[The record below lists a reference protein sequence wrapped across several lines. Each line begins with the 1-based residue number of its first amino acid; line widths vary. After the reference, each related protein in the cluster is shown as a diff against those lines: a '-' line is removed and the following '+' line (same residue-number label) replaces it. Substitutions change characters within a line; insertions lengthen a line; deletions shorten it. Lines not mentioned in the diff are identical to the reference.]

1 MPRNKV
7 DLPYHVESLSI
18 LDEEGRL
25 DEALEPKIPD
35 DLLLKL
41 HRAMVLGRRFDER
54 LLSLQRQ
61 GRIGTFAPITGQE
74 ASQLGAVAPLTPG
87 DVMAPS
93 FRETAAQVYRGAPM
107 ESIILAFGGFNE
119 AALLVE
125 EGTDLPVAVPVSSQV
140 PHAVGMAWAMK
151 YRKKQNVVMTFFG
164 DGGTSEGD
172 FHEGMN
178 FAAVYQVPVVFVC
191 QNNQWAISV
200 PRSRQTHSKTIAQK
214 ALAYDMP
221 GIQVDGNDVL
231 AVYSAAKEA
240 IDRAR
245 SGGGPSLIENVTY
258 RMMMH
263 TTADDPKRY
272 RKDEEVEGWRKRDP
286 IQRFQK
292 YLKIKGLLS
301 DQKIE
306 DLEAQVKAEIQL
318 AVEHAEELM
327 KKYSDPLHM
336 FEHAYEE
343 MPPQLKEQR
352 EELERELAELP
363 KEEAHG

>member
-7 DLPYHVESLSI
+7 DLPYHVEYLSI

-41 HRAMVLGRRFDER
+41 YRAMVLGRRFDER
-54 LLSLQRQ
+54 VLSLQRQ
-61 GRIGTFAPITGQE
+61 GRIGTFAPTSGQE
-74 ASQLGAVAPLTPG
+74 ASQLGAAAVLEPS
-87 DVMAPS
+87 DFMVPS
-93 FRETAAQVYRGAPM
+93 FRETVAQIYRGVPM
-107 ESIILAFGGFNE
+107 EVVILSFGGYNE
-119 AALLVE
+119 AALLMK
-125 EGTDLPVAVPVSSQV
+125 EGNDLPNSVPVGSQV
-140 PHAVGMAWAMK
+140 LHAVGIAWGIK
-151 YRKKQNVVMTFFG
+151 YRKKKNVAMTFFG

-178 FAAVYQVPVVFVC
+178 FAGVFQVPAIFVC

-200 PRSRQTHSKTIAQK
+200 PRSKQTRSKTLAQK
-214 ALAYDMP
+214 ALAYGMP
-221 GIQVDGNDVL
+221 GIQVDGNDIL
-231 AVYSAAKEA
+231 AVYAAAKEA
-240 IDRAR
+240 ADRAR
-245 SGGGPSLIENVTY
+245 AGQGPSMIECETY

-272 RKDEEVEGWRKRDP
+272 RKDEEVEGWKKKDP

-292 YLKIKGLLS
+292 YLKNKGLLS
-301 DQKIE
+301 DQKVE
-306 DLEAQVKAEIQL
+306 ELEAQVKEEIQK

-336 FEHAYEE
+336 FEHAYAE
-343 MPPQLKEQR
+343 MPPHLKAQR
-352 EELERELAELP
+352 EELKRELAEMP
-363 KEEAHG
+363 KEEDHG